1 VSVVGVRPT
10 SPAARP
16 VKSLRQPAFWLVLAL
31 LAAGAWRI
39 IGIVRESFGLYPR
52 ATVTAL
58 GLFTLYAV
66 PFWIFVDRL
75 EYLEREPP
83 LLLATAF
90 AWGGLVAT
98 STAIPG
104 NAAVH
109 NLIAK
114 LVSPQFASAWGSA
127 IAGPTIEEL
136 LKTLGIVAIVL
147 IARAQV
153 NSVLDGVVYGA
164 LVGLGFQVVENV
176 VYAVNAVAVV
186 GNGDRVG
193 PVVST
198 FFLRGFLAGLWSHTL
213 FSALA
218 GAGVAYVVVRT
229 DRSLA
234 VRLCVAAAALLGA
247 WLCHFVWNSP
257 LLADGLGGGGFGLL
271 AVLLVKGIPPL
282 VMILVMV
289 RSARHREAD
298 YYVGQLAALGDNRV
312 ATAGELRALSTGHN
326 RAAARRYAHG
336 RAGIKG
342 RAAVRRLQRAQA
354 RLAVELS
361 RLGPTLELHEPPF
374 DRWYR
379 EALVQRYRLESMGH
393 AEATVPT
400 HRRRDLRIWLLG
412 FGVLVVLLAA
422 IWLATLALAGP

>member
-1 VSVVGVRPT
+1 MFAFVRDAFGV
-10 SPAARP
+10 
-16 VKSLRQPAFWLVLAL
+16 
-31 LAAGAWRI
+31 
-39 IGIVRESFGLYPR
+39 YPR
-52 ATVTAL
+52 ATVVAL
-58 GLFTLYAV
+58 GLFGLYAV
-66 PFWIFVDRL
+66 PFWIFVERL
-75 EYLEREPP
+75 DYLEREPP

-90 AWGGLVAT
+90 GWGGLVAT

-109 NLIAK
+109 NLLAK
-114 LVSPQFASAWGSA
+114 LVSPEFTAAWGSA

-164 LVGLGFQVVENV
+164 LVGLGFQVVENI
-176 VYAVNAVAVV
+176 VYAINAVALV

-218 GAGVAYVVVRT
+218 GAGVAYVVVHT
-229 DRSLA
+229 DKPLW
-234 VRLCVAAAALLGA
+234 VRLGVAGAALLGA

-271 AVLLVKGIPPL
+271 AALLVKGIPPL
-282 VMILVMV
+282 AMILVMV
-289 RSARHREAD
+289 RAARHLEAD
-298 YYVGQLAALGDNRV
+298 YYVGQLAALADPQV
-312 ATAGELRALSTGHN
+312 ATEGELKALATGHM
-326 RAAARRYAHG
+326 RAAARQYAHG
-336 RAGIKG
+336 RAGIRGQK
-342 RAAVRRLQRAQA
+342 AVRRLQRAQA

-361 RLGPTLELHEPPF
+361 RLGPAADLQAPPLA
-374 DRWYR
+374 RWYR
-379 EALVQRYRLESMGH
+379 EALVQRYRLRSMGH
-393 AEATVPT
+393 DEAIAPA
-400 HRRRDLRIWLLG
+400 HRHGGPRAWLVGLG
-412 FGVLVVLLAA
+412 VAVLAVAA
-422 IWLATLALAGP
+422 IWLAIRALGGG